1 MKNVWRK
8 KKENEKEKENEN
20 KKVLTEATKNVTAGI
35 GNSLSLLNGDGL
47 GDFFLS
53 TQASV

>member
-1 MKNVWRK
+1 VKNVWRK